1 MAVSDEFVD
10 LIKDQLAQ
18 FGHVIFK
25 KMFGGVGLFARG
37 VMFGLI
43 VDDVLYFKKDDDNA
57 KMFEDEDLGSFGYE
71 SKTGKRTVMSYCRA
85 PERVFDEADEMMI
98 WADAG
103 MQAAIRADHAKP
115 KSKQKLTS

>member
-18 FGHVIFK
+18 FGHVTFK

-43 VDDVLYFKKDDDNA
+43 VDDILYFKKDDDNA
-57 KMFEDEDLGSFGYE
+57 KMFEDEGLGSFGYE

-98 WADAG
+98 WADTG